1 MKNQQIVGLD
11 GVRFLTALLV
21 AVYHLTAWHPLVA
34 KPGTVVALAAPSWG
48 GVFWTGWIG
57 VEVFFVL
64 SGFVIAYSASSGSA
78 LTFFRS
84 RTLRLLPEVWIC
96 ASLAFAAS
104 RLAGDGLPAS
114 SVGNLL
120 KTFVIYPTGPHV
132 DIVYWTLAVE
142 VAFYGAVFL
151 ALVSKRISLDAL
163 AILLAMWSGGA
174 NLAMISAD
182 HLVSWG
188 PSLVNLL
195 HSRATFTLT
204 LIHHGAFF
212 ALGMTVWSAWSRGL
226 NATRIAVMALSAAG
240 GAAEI
245 VLHVTHHPQFGTYPV
260 WQPLAVWIV
269 FVAAIVLALIYNQA
283 ITAALGVRGVK
294 TFRFLGLMTF
304 PLYLL
309 HYSFGMSVME
319 ILHGVG
325 VPSVAAYWSSWL
337 FIAAATV
344 VVTRWAGPW
353 LRKLL
358 AAQFDAA
365 TAKVQA
371 WAGVA
376 QPGE

>member
-151 ALVSKRISLDAL
+151 ALISKRISLDAL
-163 AILLAMWSGGA
+163 AILLALWSGGA
-174 NLAMISAD
+174 NLAMLGAD

-188 PSLVNLL
+188 PALVDYL
-195 HSRATFTLT
+195 HSRATFTIT
-204 LIHHGAFF
+204 LIHHGTFF
-212 ALGMTVWSAWSRGL
+212 ALGMTIWAAWRYGLSGSR
-226 NATRIAVMALSAAG
+226 IFVMALSTAG

-245 VLHVTHHPQFGTYPV
+245 VLHVTHHPQFGSYPV
-260 WQPLAVWIV
+260 WQPLAAWIL
-269 FVAAIVLALIYNQA
+269 FVTAIVLSLRYNEA
-283 ITAALGVRGVK
+283 ISQVLGTSGVRA
-294 TFRFLGLMTF
+294 FRFLGLMTF

-319 ILHGVG
+319 ILRNAGMEPG
-325 VPSVAAYWSSWL
+325 PAYWASWIV
-337 FIAAATV
+337 IAVATIA
-344 VVTRWAGPW
+344 VTRWVGPW
-353 LRKLL
+353 LRNVL
-358 AAQFDAA
+358 AVQFDAA
-365 TAKVQA
+365 TAKARA
-371 WAGVA
+371 WSRVA
-376 QPGE
+376 QPVE